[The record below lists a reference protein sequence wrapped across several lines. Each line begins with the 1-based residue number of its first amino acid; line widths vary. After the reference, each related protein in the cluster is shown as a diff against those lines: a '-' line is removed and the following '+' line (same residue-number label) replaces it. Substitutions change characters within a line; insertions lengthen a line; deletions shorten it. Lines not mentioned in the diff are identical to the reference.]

1 MAGTP
6 LMPLSV
12 QMCASIY
19 IWVLV
24 HTTPAQKSGPK
35 LRPRPLFE
43 KELLVRILYFK
54 KELLARIPYFQKEMP
69 GKFLYLE
76 RNS

>member
-19 IWVLV
+19 IGKGSHYKAIFILKFSGFILNMVLFYWLKGINV
-24 HTTPAQKSGPK
+24 DSLSLQLDLS
-35 LRPRPLFE
+35 
-43 KELLVRILYFK
+43 ILAGFSVVS
-54 KELLARIPYFQKEMP
+54 F
-69 GKFLYLE
+69 
-76 RNS
+76 